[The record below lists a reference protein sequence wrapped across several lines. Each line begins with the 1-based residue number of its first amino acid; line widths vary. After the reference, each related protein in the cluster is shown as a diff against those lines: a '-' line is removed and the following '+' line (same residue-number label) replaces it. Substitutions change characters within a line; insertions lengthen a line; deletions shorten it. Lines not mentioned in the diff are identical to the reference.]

1 MNVELSVTSC
11 ARYAGAM
18 VQSSP
23 SSAPP
28 AGPGGR
34 PLTVLVVDD
43 QPLMSGALRT
53 LIGSAPH
60 MECVGVA
67 ANGEE
72 AVEACQ
78 AVHPDVVLMDM
89 QMPVMGGVEATARIT
104 ETCPDTRVLAITTF
118 TSEQYLVPALRAGAA
133 GYLLKDAEPA
143 AILGAIWGVHRGESV
158 LAPTVTAKLLA
169 SIEHD
174 RPVVGPTQLKPGDP
188 DGSDLTPRE
197 REILQ
202 LLARGRS
209 NPEMAQALSVSES
222 TVKANLTRII
232 DKLEVRDRV
241 QVIIRAAQLGLVTL
255 SLD

>member
-1 MNVELSVTSC
+1 
-11 ARYAGAM
+11 M
-18 VQSSP
+18 VQT
-23 SSAPP
+23 PP
-28 AGPGGR
+28 AMTPAPGHSR

-43 QPLMSGALRT
+43 QPLMSGALKT

-72 AVEACQ
+72 AVEACI
-78 AVHPDVVLMDM
+78 AVRPDVVLMDM

-104 ETCPDTRVLAITTF
+104 EACPDTRVLAITTF

-133 GYLLKDAEPA
+133 GYLLKDAEPTV
-143 AILGAIWGVHRGESV
+143 ILGAIWGVHRGESV
-158 LAPTVTAKLLA
+158 LAPAVTAKLLA

-174 RPVVGPTQLKPGDP
+174 RPVVGRAQLKPGDP

-209 NPEMAQALSVSES
+209 NPEIAQSLSLSES
-222 TVKANLTRII
+222 TVKANLTRIM

-241 QVIIRAAQLGLVTL
+241 QVIIRAAQLGLVTH